1 MCTAGFSWMLK
12 PAELFKPDPVIRL
25 LIFSIFS
32 QFQNFIILEIGFAG
46 FAVLESRYEKR
57 AVYSLTLK
65 GHLHFE
71 RPSIVKGYWLSAMFW
86 LNIVHSFSAGGNDAV
101 SETISWLTG

>member
-1 MCTAGFSWMLK
+1 MHCRFQLDVETCRTFQAGSRD
-12 PAELFKPDPVIRL
+12 PAFD
-25 LIFSIFS
+25 FSIFS

>member
-1 MCTAGFSWMLK
+1 MHCRFSWMLK
-12 PAELFKPDPVIRL
+12 PAELFKPDHGIRL

-65 GHLHFE
+65 GICILKGHL
-71 RPSIVKGYWLSAMFW
+71 LSKVIGC
-86 LNIVHSFSAGGNDAV
+86 LPCSG
-101 SETISWLTG
+101 